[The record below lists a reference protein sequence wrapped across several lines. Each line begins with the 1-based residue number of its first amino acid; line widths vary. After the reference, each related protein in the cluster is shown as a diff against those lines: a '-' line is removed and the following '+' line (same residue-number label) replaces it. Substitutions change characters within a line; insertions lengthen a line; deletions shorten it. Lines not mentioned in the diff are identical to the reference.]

1 MAEVNHH
8 SSTSLSLYNQR
19 SLRGLKGLLVAA
31 LLVLT
36 LANNMVQSAESLS
49 LEPPVTQDTKLEK
62 LYQQVLFAYYQ
73 DDLDAALLQYSLL
86 EWYYPQGLQQL
97 PEHLYLAANEPE
109 LLKGSISLAYGLE
122 DQAADIFNRLLAT
135 YDSPEK
141 RTKAWFA
148 LGQTYYQQGQW
159 LKTSQAFSHINRQD
173 AQEYLSVESQNRL
186 LYLAAQLYHQQGL
199 GEQAG
204 DWQQQLSSDSIYHY
218 YLQYNQALASLQ
230 AGDMQ
235 QGISLLEQL
244 ASVPEAGLPQIFSSL
259 FNPLFIETSIST
271 EEQYEAQ
278 QQEILAIQDRVNL
291 TLAYTLLQ
299 QGETH
304 GAYEAFARIRREGLD
319 GDAALLG
326 YGWAAAKGDELQI
339 ALGIWQSLM
348 ALPEHSEYS
357 LEAYLA
363 AAYAF
368 EKGFAPRQAV
378 ATLQQGV
385 QRFKQVLNEL
395 ALARQQI
402 NQEPF
407 IQALAH
413 NFEVEQP
420 SLELSHN
427 SNDLDTGND
436 LLSQFVI
443 NAGMEKSFRNQ
454 LLALQQTQNLATQL
468 REWQQRMG
476 HYSLM
481 LDERQ
486 TQRINRAQ
494 AMLQARVFDKLST
507 LQQRRDQLAER
518 LLSAQQQ
525 QDGSSLMPIAYQ
537 HSLVR
542 LTRAQGSLS
551 EINQQKELLQQSPL
565 KAEYA
570 ERLRRLQGILSWQ
583 ANEEFATNS
592 WQAQK
597 ALAQLDLAIS
607 QTAEQQSRLLKL
619 LAARPDY
626 AEQRQRVALLAE
638 RIDKQL
644 LNNQLLQGKLVGQMS
659 AHLENNIEQFES
671 KVKDYVV
678 QAQLALV
685 RLNDQAL
692 QQNQNDND
700 MQPADIGRPPQLE
713 PPRGQ
718 QP

>member
-1 MAEVNHH
+1 MVEVNHH
-8 SSTSLSLYNQR
+8 SSRSLSLYNQC
-19 SLRGLKGLLVAA
+19 SLRGLKGWLVAA
-31 LLVLT
+31 FFVLT

-49 LEPPVTQDTKLEK
+49 LEPPVTQDAKLEK

-122 DQAADIFNRLLAT
+122 DQAADIFKRLLAT

-148 LGQTYYQQGQW
+148 LGQTYYQQGQG
-159 LKTSQAFSHINRQD
+159 LKASQAFSHINRQD
-173 AQEYLSVESQNRL
+173 AQEYLSIENHDRL
-186 LYLAAQLYHQQGL
+186 LYLVAQLYHQHGL
-199 GEQAG
+199 GEQGG
-204 DWQQQLSSDSIYHY
+204 DWQQQLSDDSIYHY
-218 YLQYNQALASLQ
+218 YLQYNQALASLH
-230 AGDMQ
+230 AGDTQ
-235 QGISLLEQL
+235 QGIRLLERL
-244 ASVPEAGLPQIFSSL
+244 AGEPEEGLPQIFSSL
-259 FNPLFIETSIST
+259 FVPLFIETSIST

-299 QGETH
+299 QGESH
-304 GAYEAFARIRREGLD
+304 AAYEAFARIRREGLD

-326 YGWAAAKGDELQI
+326 YGWAAAKGNELQI

-348 ALPEHSEYS
+348 ALPQHSEYS
-357 LEAYLA
+357 LEAHLA
-363 AAYAF
+363 SAYAF

-395 ALARQQI
+395 AVADQQI
-402 NQEPF
+402 KQAPF

-413 NFEVEQP
+413 NYVAEHP
-420 SLELSHN
+420 SLELTNN
-427 SNDLDTGND
+427 SEDLVSNNP
-436 LLSQFVI
+436 LLSQLVVT
-443 NAGMEKSFRNQ
+443 AGMEKSFRNQ
-454 LLALQQTQNLATQL
+454 LSALQQTQNLATQL

-486 TQRINRAQ
+486 TQRVNRAQ

-507 LQQRRDQLAER
+507 LQQRREQLAEL

-525 QDGSSLMPIAYQ
+525 QDGSSLMSVDYQ
-537 HSLVR
+537 QSLTR
-542 LTRAQGSLS
+542 LTRAQGSLV

-583 ANEEFATNS
+583 ADEEFAANS

-607 QTAEQQSRLLKL
+607 QTAERQSRLIDL

-626 AEQRQRVALLAE
+626 AEQRQRVAQLAK
-638 RIDKQL
+638 RIDGLL
-644 LNNQLLQGKLVGQMS
+644 LNNQHLQSKLVAQLS
-659 AHLENNIEQFES
+659 AYLENNIEQFKS
-671 KVKDYVV
+671 KVNDYVV

-692 QQNQNDND
+692 QQNQNDKD
-700 MQPADIGRPPQLE
+700 LQPADIGRPPQLD
-713 PPRGQ
+713 PARGQ

>member
-1 MAEVNHH
+1 M
-8 SSTSLSLYNQR
+8 SFSLHNQ
-19 SLRGLKGLLVAA
+19 LVFGGLKGLLVAA
-31 LLVLT
+31 MLLLT
-36 LANNMVQSAESLS
+36 SNTVQSAEPLS
-49 LEPPVTQDTKLEK
+49 LEQPVTQNAKLEK

-73 DDLDAALLQYSLL
+73 DDLQDALLHYSLL
-86 EWYYPQGLQQL
+86 ERYYPQGLQQL

-122 DQAADIFNRLLAT
+122 DQAAEIFKRLLAT

-148 LGQTYYQQGQW
+148 LGQTYYQQGQG
-159 LKTSQAFSHINRQD
+159 LKASQAFSHINRQD
-173 AQEYLSVESQNRL
+173 AQEYLSVESQDRL
-186 LYLAAQLYHQQGL
+186 LYLTAQLYHQQGL

-230 AGDMQ
+230 AGDTQ
-235 QGISLLEQL
+235 QGIRLLEQL
-244 ASVPEAGLPQIFSSL
+244 AGEPEEGLPQIFSSL
-259 FNPLFIETSIST
+259 FEPIFIETSIST

-299 QGETH
+299 QGESH
-304 GAYEAFARIRREGLD
+304 AAYEAFARIRREGLD

-326 YGWAAAKGDELQI
+326 YGWAAAKGNELQI
-339 ALGIWQSLM
+339 SLGIWQSLM
-348 ALPEHSEYS
+348 ALPQHSEYS

-385 QRFKQVLNEL
+385 QRFKRVLTEL
-395 ALARQQI
+395 ALADQQI
-402 NQEPF
+402 KQASF

-413 NFEVEQP
+413 NYAADHP
-420 SLELSHN
+420 SIELNNNGDYPETDSA
-427 SNDLDTGND
+427 
-436 LLSQFVI
+436 LLSQLVI
-443 NAGMEKSFRNQ
+443 SAGMEKPFRNQ
-454 LLALQQTQNLATQL
+454 LNALQQTQNLATQL

-494 AMLQARVFDKLST
+494 AMLQARVFDKLSV
-507 LQQRRDQLAER
+507 LQQRRDQLAEL

-525 QDGSSLMPIAYQ
+525 QDGSSLMSVVYQ
-537 HSLVR
+537 QSLAR
-542 LTRAQGSLS
+542 LTRAQLTLS

-583 ANEEFATNS
+583 ANEEFAANS

-597 ALAQLDLAIS
+597 ALAELDLAIS
-607 QTAEQQSRLLKL
+607 QTAEQQSRLLNL

-626 AEQRQRVALLAE
+626 AEQRQRVAQLAE
-638 RIDKQL
+638 RIDGQL
-644 LNNQLLQGKLVGQMS
+644 LNNQLLQSKLVGELS
-659 AHLENNIEQFES
+659 AHLANNIEQFKS
-671 KVKDYVV
+671 KVNDYVV

-692 QQNQNDND
+692 QQNQNDNELL
-700 MQPADIGRPPQLE
+700 PADIGRPPQLE
-713 PPRGQ
+713 PVRGQ